1 MCIPKMTNFDPK
13 MSDFDPKSLFEMAVF
28 GVKSP
33 KKLLNNSSKMGLELI
48 LAIKCCVI

>member
-1 MCIPKMTNFDPK
+1 MCMSKMTNYDPESNFDLKMTNFDPK

-33 KKLLNNSSKMGLELI
+33 SF
-48 LAIKCCVI
+48 

>member
-1 MCIPKMTNFDPK
+1 MCMSKMTNYDPESNSDPKMTNFDSK

-33 KKLLNNSSKMGLELI
+33 KK
-48 LAIKCCVI
+48 AFR